1 MLPWKVSDRFSDVQQ
16 NTDIVNVGTSEPV
29 TVQNV
34 QYDMHLYTND
44 WRLYNMIYCCTKIA
58 GGSYRSYT
66 NCTKEI
72 NRHETSK

>member
-1 MLPWKVSDRFSDVQQ
+1 MLPWKVSDQFSDVQQ

-34 QYDMHLYTND
+34 QYNMHLYTND
-44 WRLYNMIYCCTKIA
+44 RSLYNMEYCCTNIA
-58 GGSYRSYT
+58 GRSYRSYA
-66 NCTKEI
+66 NCTKET